1 MVQKAY
7 TKLSKMEGNPTDAE
21 ITNSFMSK
29 VHPTLHISQRI
40 GNIYTGS
47 LFAGL
52 VSLLVMNPEIKNK
65 NVMLFSY
72 GSGLC
77 SSMLTVKVH
86 QNPLNRQQVENVF
99 ERLKNR
105 VKVSPEEYTR
115 VMMEREKNYGV
126 YKGLIKL
133 DENLL
138 EDNCFYLTEI
148 DEKWRRK
155 YDIKN
160 PTTIEINKRPISS
173 MLRL

>member
-1 MVQKAY
+1 
-7 TKLSKMEGNPTDAE
+7 
-21 ITNSFMSK
+21 
-29 VHPTLHISQRI
+29 
-40 GNIYTGS
+40 
-47 LFAGL
+47 
-52 VSLLVMNPEIKNK
+52 
-65 NVMLFSY
+65 
-72 GSGLC
+72 
-77 SSMLTVKVH
+77 
-86 QNPLNRQQVENVF
+86 
-99 ERLKNR
+99 
-105 VKVSPEEYTR
+105 
-115 VMMEREKNYGV
+115 MMEREKNYGV